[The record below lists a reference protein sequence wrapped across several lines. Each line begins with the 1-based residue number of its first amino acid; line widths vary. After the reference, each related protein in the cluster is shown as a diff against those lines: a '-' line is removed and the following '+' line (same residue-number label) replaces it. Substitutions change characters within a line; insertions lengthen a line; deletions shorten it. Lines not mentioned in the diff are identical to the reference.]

1 MRSSPKLSFTEHPA
15 TVGETYVQHFQTAV
29 GFSMRMIG
37 GGLACL
43 VHAVFPF
50 LFESTGSATIRSLHE
65 RMIVH
70 RSQVGHSTSAV
81 SAVSGRVQ
89 DRAPS
94 DGGLCTKASS

>member
-1 MRSSPKLSFTEHPA
+1 MRSSSKLSFTEHPA

-29 GFSMRMIG
+29 SFSMRMMG

-65 RMIVH
+65 RMIEH
-70 RSQVGHSTSAV
+70 RSRVGRAASAL
-81 SAVSGRVQ
+81 SPVSGRVQ

-94 DGGLCTKASS
+94 GGGLCTKASS

>member
-1 MRSSPKLSFTEHPA
+1 MSSSSRLSFREHPV
-15 TVGETYVQHFQTAV
+15 TVGETYAQHFQTAA

-50 LFESTGSATIRSLHE
+50 LFETTGSRAIRSLHK

-70 RSQVGHSTSAV
+70 RSRVAQSALALRALP
-81 SAVSGRVQ
+81 SRVQ
-89 DRAPS
+89 D
-94 DGGLCTKASS
+94 